1 MTTPMSAERFADRFR
16 FYRDQPQQ
24 QQGVQELFVAIG
36 SSDQGTAI
44 LDEQAPWALTF
55 SEQPPQPPAPAGGLD
70 PRGSEEAGMVGPQED
85 GTRPAWG
92 FLPAGERP

>member
-24 QQGVQELFVAIG
+24 QRGVLQLHAAIS

-44 LDEQAPWALTF
+44 LDEQAPWAVTF
-55 SEQPPQPPAPAGGLD
+55 SEQPPQPPAAPTVASIPAA
-70 PRGSEEAGMVGPQED
+70 RGSRHG
-85 GTRPAWG
+85 RPAEG
-92 FLPAGERP
+92 CPGQTRRQLPAGE